1 MDARTEIALIEG
13 EKITS
18 DIKSIKYYE
27 DIWVSS
33 DSKTVDKEDYDNLCY
48 LFLTTV
54 KVLRALTEELKK

>member
-18 DIKSIKYYE
+18 DFKSIKYYE

-33 DSKTVDKEDYDNLCY
+33 DSRTVDKEDYDNLCC